1 MKVVIPGGSGHVG
14 GILARAFR
22 ASGDDVVV
30 LSRGV
35 GEGSVAWDGRTL
47 GPWAATIDG
56 ADVVINLAGRSVN
69 CRYGADNRAEILR
82 SRLESTRVVGEAIA
96 QARQPPRVWLQAST
110 ATIYAHRYD
119 APNDEV
125 SGMVGNGPGEP
136 YTWHFSIDVATA
148 WEQALDN
155 ALTPRTRK
163 VAMRTAIV
171 MAPESGGP
179 FHTLYNVAR
188 LGLGGAIG
196 DGRQFV
202 SWIHDTDLVR
212 ATRWLIERADISGVV
227 NLAAPNPLP
236 YVDFM
241 RALRRACGMP
251 LALPAAKWM
260 IEVAMWLLQSESE
273 LVLKSRRVV
282 PGRML
287 ANGFTFEYP
296 EWPAAARELVSR
308 SREGTA
314 RPARRT

>member
-1 MKVVIPGGSGHVG
+1 VKVVIPGGSGHVG
-14 GILARAFR
+14 GILTRAFR
-22 ASGDDVVV
+22 ASGDDVIV
-30 LSRGV
+30 LSRGG
-35 GEGSVAWDGRTL
+35 GEGSVVWDGRTL

-69 CRYGADNRAEILR
+69 CRYHAENRAEILR

-125 SGMVGNGPGEP
+125 SGMVGNGPSEP

-171 MAPESGGP
+171 MAPGRGGP
-179 FHTLYNVAR
+179 FHALYNVAR
-188 LGLGGAIG
+188 FGLGGPIG

-202 SWIHDTDLVR
+202 SWIHDRDLVR
-212 ATRWLIERADISGVV
+212 ATRWLIERNDISGVV

-236 YVDFM
+236 YIELM
-241 RALRRACGMP
+241 RALRRACGAT
-251 LALPAAKWM
+251 LALPATKWM
-260 IEVAMWLLQSESE
+260 IEIAMWLLQSESE
-273 LVLKSRRVV
+273 LVLKSRRVA
-282 PGRML
+282 PGRLL
-287 ANGFTFEYP
+287 AKGFSFDYP
-296 EWPAAARELVSR
+296 EWPVAARDLVNR
-308 SREGTA
+308 SVQGARE
-314 RPARRT
+314 P

>member
-14 GILARAFR
+14 GILTRAFR
-22 ASGDDVVV
+22 ASGDDVIV
-30 LSRGV
+30 LSRGG
-35 GEGSVAWDGRTL
+35 GEGSVVWDGRTL

-69 CRYGADNRAEILR
+69 CRYHAENRAEILR

-125 SGMVGNGPGEP
+125 SGMVGNGPSEP

-171 MAPESGGP
+171 MAPGRGGP
-179 FHTLYNVAR
+179 FHALYNVAR
-188 LGLGGAIG
+188 FGLGGPIG

-202 SWIHDTDLVR
+202 SWIHDRDLVR
-212 ATRWLIERADISGVV
+212 ATRWLIERNDISGVV

-236 YVDFM
+236 YIELM
-241 RALRRACGMP
+241 RALRRACGAT
-251 LALPAAKWM
+251 LALPATKWM
-260 IEVAMWLLQSESE
+260 IEIAMWLLQSESE
-273 LVLKSRRVV
+273 LVLKSRRVA
-282 PGRML
+282 PGRLL
-287 ANGFTFEYP
+287 AKGFSFDYP
-296 EWPAAARELVSR
+296 EWPVAARDLVNR
-308 SREGTA
+308 SVQGARE
-314 RPARRT
+314 P